1 MKPRVKIICLG
12 HSFYM
17 KYFSQNVALGS
28 AFLFF
33 LLTMHGLAQN
43 TKRVLFLGNSY
54 TQVNNLPQ
62 LLADVAA
69 STGDSLISDRS
80 TPGGYTLQLH
90 TTNTSSVGKIMQGN
104 WDMVVL
110 QEQSQLPSFPIEQ
123 VITDVFPYARF
134 LDSLINIYNP
144 CGETVFYRTWGRKNG
159 DASNCSWWPP
169 VCTYQGMDS
178 LLQLRY
184 MMMADS
190 NQAIVSPVGAVWN
203 YIRQYYPDIELYQMD
218 ESHPS
223 QAGSYAAACSFY
235 TAIFRKNPMLIE
247 YNYTLTE
254 DDAERIRAA
263 AKEIVFDRLGFW
275 HVGEFDPI
283 ANFEYIPDNLSVE
296 FTNLSYQASCYSWDF
311 GDGEQSDET
320 DPTHIFASY
329 GTYDVRLVAM
339 GNGFSDT
346 VISQVT
352 VVMTGTNQYP
362 IIEKASVFP
371 NPVEDELQ
379 IDLPK
384 GKIMR
389 ITLADESGVSTQVKF
404 ESTSQGVKLDLKQ
417 LSPGFYVITVVTD
430 LGTNVYKV
438 IKK

>member
-1 MKPRVKIICLG
+1 
-12 HSFYM
+12 M
-17 KYFSQNVALGS
+17 KYS
-28 AFLFF
+28 AMKLAVGFITILLFL
-33 LLTMHGLAQN
+33 TYTGWGQH

-62 LLADVAA
+62 ILADVAA
-69 STGDSLISDRS
+69 SVGDSVVSDRS
-80 TPGGYTLQLH
+80 SPGGYTLQLH
-90 TTNTSSVGKIMQGN
+90 STNASSLEKIRQGG
-104 WDMVVL
+104 WDMLVL
-110 QEQSQLPSFPIEQ
+110 QEQSQLPSYPIEQ

-134 LDSLINIYNP
+134 LDSLFNVYSP

-190 NQAIVSPVGAVWN
+190 NHAVVSPVGAVWK

-223 QAGSYAAACSFY
+223 QAGSYAAACAFY
-235 TAIFRKNPMLIE
+235 TAIFRKNPMLID
-247 YNYTLTE
+247 YYYTLSE
-254 DDAERIRAA
+254 DDAHRIQTAVKA
-263 AKEIVFDRLGFW
+263 VVFDHLLTW

-283 ANFEYIPDNLSVE
+283 ANFGFTVLPDELLVS
-296 FTNLSYQASCYSWDF
+296 FTNQSFQATCFNWDF

-320 DPTHIFASY
+320 DPTHTFASY

-352 VVMTGTNQYP
+352 VVMTETNQYP

-404 ESTSQGVKLDLKQ
+404 ECTSQGVKLDLKQ